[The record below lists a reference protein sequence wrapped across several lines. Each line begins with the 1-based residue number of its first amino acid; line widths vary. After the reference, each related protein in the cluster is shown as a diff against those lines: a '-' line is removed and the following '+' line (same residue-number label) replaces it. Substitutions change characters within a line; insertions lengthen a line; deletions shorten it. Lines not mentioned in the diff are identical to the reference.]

1 MALTILLS
9 GFGPFPGAPSN
20 PTGALVQRLARLRR
34 PALADVRLEPHVF
47 ETSYRAVDRDLPR
60 LLAELKP
67 DAVLM
72 FGLSTRAKCL
82 WVETRARNALSGFC
96 DADGQRA
103 SSACI
108 VSGGPPALLFGVPET
123 RLALAARNARIE
135 AVPSRDAGR
144 YLCNYLSWRVI
155 EATAGP
161 AGPSFAAFVH
171 VPGLRQTAVRRGAR
185 GARRWRMRDLLRGG
199 EAILLAAAAE
209 TRRRRHMK
217 DR

>member
-9 GFGPFPGAPSN
+9 GFGPFPGAPFN
-20 PTGALVQRLARLRR
+20 PTGFLVRRLARLRR
-34 PALADVRLEPHVF
+34 PAFADVRLEAHVF

-72 FGLSTRAKCL
+72 FGLSNRARCL
-82 WVETRARNALSGFC
+82 RVETRARNALSGFC
-96 DADGQRA
+96 DAEGQQA
-103 SSACI
+103 SSTCI
-108 VSGGPPALLFGVPET
+108 VPGGPPALLFGVPET
-123 RLALAARNARIE
+123 RLALAAHNARIE
-135 AVPSRDAGR
+135 AVTSRDAGR

-155 EATAGP
+155 EATADP
-161 AGPSFAAFVH
+161 AGPSFAAFIH
-171 VPGLRQTAVRRGAR
+171 VPRLRQAAVRRGVR

-209 TRRRRHMK
+209 TRRRSHMK
-217 DR
+217 ER